1 MIAYDYT
8 DFAAEYSFNGF
19 FLGVLSEAIK
29 SAIFK
34 ILGVNYTHTLNL
46 KVHIAY
52 SKRHQNYLQYG

>member
-34 ILGVNYTHTLNL
+34 ILSVNYTYAFNL

-52 SKRHQNYLQYG
+52 PKRHQNYLQYG